1 MNSNRKVR
9 KIRAFLPINVLWQ
22 FVDYIYSQ
30 VFFSYS
36 LNTLVDV
43 FDDSRNVNAPLNFTG
58 ENVCIEFCTWN
69 VRPKH
74 QRDVWAEGLSKDAML
89 ARVARLARSGEIS
102 PRRVVISIAKILF
115 SKKARSRDKNFS
127 ILTHWPGWPVCW
139 DESSKMPLGAIL

>member
-1 MNSNRKVR
+1 MNSRPNRKVR

-58 ENVCIEFCTWN
+58 ENVCIEFCTWK

-89 ARVARLARSGEIS
+89 AHVARLARSGEIS
-102 PRRVVISIAKILF
+102 SRHVVISIN
-115 SKKARSRDKNFS
+115 SKLENSFFEKGEIS
-127 ILTHWPGWPVCW
+127 G
-139 DESSKMPLGAIL
+139 